1 MRWAKS
7 VCFSRRRAMAPVR
20 YTLVFVL
27 KKTSCFFCCKGKYI
41 TPCQFLCGTVLRLL
55 SSIERGTPS
64 GGAPAHFASFYPFYS
79 LQAFTAALRASVSL
93 QSLCLRVFPVQARLA
108 RLLRASRAS
117 ECVFQCK
124 HGWYRFEAIRRSGY
138 LRQHVKFPP
147 WCLRQIAY
155 LPHYSL
161 SSLQSVHSVAVNAL

>member
-1 MRWAKS
+1 MLFLLQGQVYHPLSIFVWHRFEAIIKYRAWHPLRGRPRSFRLFLS
-7 VCFSRRRAMAPVR
+7 VLHLTGFHSRP
-20 YTLVFVL
+20 TG
-27 KKTSCFFCCKGKYI
+27 SCEPPEPLSTFF
-41 TPCQFLCGTVLRLL
+41 T
-55 SSIERGTPS
+55 
-64 GGAPAHFASFYPFYS
+64 
-79 LQAFTAALRASVSL
+79 
-93 QSLCLRVFPVQARLA
+93 VQARLA

-124 HGWYRFEAIRRSGY
+124 HGWYRFEAIRHSGY